1 MQAVESGSPRHDSS
15 PGSRTRNWASRGSG
29 ITFAV
34 MVVVLLVALLFA
46 ANQNDVIGWLLVV
59 ISAGW
64 LLLAVLV
71 VRGVR
76 RGAKSVD
83 RRMKDMSASLAPRAP
98 ESATTR
104 VAAGQAAA
112 DPMRDT
118 KLDHS
123 LKIVQVQT
131 RVVTEELDKG
141 GAADSDMI
149 ARALET
155 IHITAANARDMLK
168 EPGAGTDGPG
178 RPASG
183 AGQDAGRGTGSVRG
197 SGQGAEGPIS
207 GEVIN

>member
-1 MQAVESGSPRHDSS
+1 MRAVESGSPRHDSS
-15 PGSRTRNWASRGSG
+15 PAGRTRTWASKGSG

-46 ANQNDVIGWLLVV
+46 ANQNDVIGWLLVA

-64 LLLAVLV
+64 LVLAILV
-71 VRGVR
+71 VLGVR

-83 RRMKDMSASLAPRAP
+83 RRMKDMSASLAPRVPGADPAP
-98 ESATTR
+98 
-104 VAAGQAAA
+104 QAPQASTV

-123 LKIVQVQT
+123 FKIVQVQV
-131 RVVTEELDKG
+131 RVVTEEMDKG
-141 GAADSDMI
+141 EAADTDMV

-155 IHITAANARDMLK
+155 IQITASNARDMLK
-168 EPGAGTDGPG
+168 EPAAGT
-178 RPASG
+178 ASG
-183 AGQDAGRGTGSVRG
+183 RTAPDAGRGQQRTGDARRP
-197 SGQGAEGPIS
+197 GAEGPIT

>member
-1 MQAVESGSPRHDSS
+1 MQAVESGSPRHDST
-15 PGSRTRNWASRGSG
+15 PGNRTRNWASKGSG
-29 ITFAV
+29 LTFAV

-64 LLLAVLV
+64 LLLAILV

-76 RGAKSVD
+76 RGAKSMD

-104 VAAGQAAA
+104 VTAEQPSV

-123 LKIVQVQT
+123 FKIVQVQV

-141 GAADSDMI
+141 EAADADMV

-155 IHITAANARDMLK
+155 IHITAANARDMLQ
-168 EPGAGTDGPG
+168 EDGAGTAGPG

-183 AGQDAGRGTGSVRG
+183 PGRGASSGRG
-197 SGQGAEGPIS
+197 STPAPEGPIS

>member
-1 MQAVESGSPRHDSS
+1 MDAVESGTDRPSGR
-15 PGSRTRNWASRGSG
+15 PGAAKGRSWGAKGSG

-64 LLLAVLV
+64 LALAALV
-71 VRGVR
+71 VFGVR
-76 RGAKSVD
+76 RGARSVD
-83 RRMKDMSASLAPRAP
+83 RRMKDLSASLAPRVGEKDIPPAP
-98 ESATTR
+98 ASASSRTSGR
-104 VAAGQAAA
+104 AGVAEGASS

-123 LKIVQVQT
+123 FKIVQVQT
-131 RVVTEELDKG
+131 RVVTEELSKG
-141 GAADSDMI
+141 ADSDTDMI

-155 IHITAANARDMLK
+155 IHITSANAREMIKDSAPASDRAG
-168 EPGAGTDGPG
+168 EPGRATAGGP
-178 RPASG
+178 
-183 AGQDAGRGTGSVRG
+183 
-197 SGQGAEGPIS
+197 EGPIT

>member
-15 PGSRTRNWASRGSG
+15 PGNRTRNWASKGSG

-71 VRGVR
+71 VMGVR

-83 RRMKDMSASLAPRAP
+83 RRMKDMSASLAPRIQ
-98 ESATTR
+98 ESPTTR
-104 VAAGQAAA
+104 VDAGQAAA

-123 LKIVQVQT
+123 FKIVQVQV
-131 RVVTEELDKG
+131 RVVTDEMDKG
-141 GAADSDMI
+141 EAADVDMV

-155 IHITAANARDMLK
+155 IHITASNARDMLK
-168 EPGAGTDGPG
+168 ESGAGTAGPG
-178 RPASG
+178 RPTSG
-183 AGQDAGRGTGSVRG
+183 SGSGRG
-197 SGQGAEGPIS
+197 SGSGPEGPIS

>member
-1 MQAVESGSPRHDSS
+1 
-15 PGSRTRNWASRGSG
+15 
-29 ITFAV
+29 

-71 VRGVR
+71 VMGVR

-83 RRMKDMSASLAPRAP
+83 RRMKDMSASLAPRIQEAP
-98 ESATTR
+98 TTR
-104 VAAGQAAA
+104 VSEGQPAA

-123 LKIVQVQT
+123 FKIVQVQV
-131 RVVTEELDKG
+131 RVVTEEMDKG
-141 GAADSDMI
+141 EAADVDMV

-155 IHITAANARDMLK
+155 IHITASNARDMLK
-168 EPGAGTDGPG
+168 ESGAGTAGPG

-183 AGQDAGRGTGSVRG
+183 SGRGSG
-197 SGQGAEGPIS
+197 SGQGPEGPIS

>member
-1 MQAVESGSPRHDSS
+1 MDAVESGTDRQ
-15 PGSRTRNWASRGSG
+15 PGRPGAAKGRGWGSKGSG

-64 LLLAVLV
+64 LALAALV
-71 VRGVR
+71 VLGVR
-76 RGAKSVD
+76 RGARSVD
-83 RRMKDMSASLAPRAP
+83 RRMKDLSASLAPRVGAVDTPPAP
-98 ESATTR
+98 TSGPAR
-104 VAAGQAAA
+104 ASDGGAS

-123 LKIVQVQT
+123 FKIVQVQT
-131 RVVTEELDKG
+131 RVVTEELSKG
-141 GAADSDMI
+141 AESDTDMI

-155 IHITAANARDMLK
+155 IYITSANAREMIK
-168 EPGAGTDGPG
+168 ESSAPSGDEGKPGTAKAAGT
-178 RPASG
+178 
-183 AGQDAGRGTGSVRG
+183 
-197 SGQGAEGPIS
+197 EGPIT

>member
-1 MQAVESGSPRHDSS
+1 MQAVESGSPRQDSS
-15 PGSRTRNWASRGSG
+15 PGRRTRNWASKGSG
-29 ITFAV
+29 VTFAV

-46 ANQNDVIGWLLVV
+46 ANENDVIGWLLVV

-71 VRGVR
+71 VLGVR

-98 ESATTR
+98 ESPTTR
-104 VAAGQAAA
+104 LVAEQAAG

-123 LKIVQVQT
+123 FKIVQVQV
-131 RVVTEELDKG
+131 RVATEELDKG
-141 GAADSDMI
+141 QTADADMV

-155 IHITAANARDMLK
+155 IHITASNARDMLK
-168 EPGAGTDGPG
+168 DSGAGAARPA

-183 AGQDAGRGTGSVRG
+183 SARDSGSARGQAP
-197 SGQGAEGPIS
+197 EGPIT